1 MTIEPTRHT
10 LYQALDQYQT
20 ACYVRGL
27 RALDAADSRTPQYRR
42 AQFFEALDA
51 VIAARA
57 AFTEHSHQ
65 LEQTLA
71 TLEQRGQ
78 SEH

>member
-1 MTIEPTRHT
+1 MNVEPTRHT
-10 LYQALDQYQT
+10 LYQALEQYQT

-27 RALDAADSRTPQYRR
+27 RALDAAASRTPQYRR
-42 AQFFEALDA
+42 AEFFEALDE

-57 AFTEHSHQ
+57 AFDEHSHQ

-71 TLEQRGQ
+71 KIEHLGQ